1 MQYETICDHIC
12 DDIASVLLGMKP
24 ATPTAAYA
32 AARATRDVAA
42 AFHHAAGD
50 PVNPRW
56 RDAIGSLERFLAY
69 STRSPGVKNL
79 PSLHELAAFVDENA
93 DLLAP
98 EREYGKTG
106 EQQGN
111 NRVREPQRG
120 ASLST
125 GIVLATRHVPETR
138 TCGRL
143 PRISPRYGG

>member
-1 MQYETICDHIC
+1 
-12 DDIASVLLGMKP
+12 MKP

-79 PSLHELAAFVDENA
+79 ASLRELATFVDENA

-98 EREYGKTG
+98 EPQSAPRPTSSRGIIESA
-106 EQQGN
+106 
-111 NRVREPQRG
+111 NRSVG
-120 ASLST
+120 A
-125 GIVLATRHVPETR
+125 AFVPA
-138 TCGRL
+138 
-143 PRISPRYGG
+143 

>member
-12 DDIASVLLGMKP
+12 DDIASVLLSMKP

-56 RDAIGSLERFLAY
+56 REAIGSLEHFLAY

-79 PSLHELAAFVDENA
+79 APLLELAAFVDENA

-98 EREYGKTG
+98 EREPTAR
-106 EQQGN
+106 QAST
-111 NRVREPQRG
+111 RG
-120 ASLST
+120 TIEFPKPSVGAAL
-125 GIVLATRHVPETR
+125 VPA
-138 TCGRL
+138 
-143 PRISPRYGG
+143 

>member
-1 MQYETICDHIC
+1 LQHETICDHIC

-98 EREYGKTG
+98 ERESTARPASSRGII
-106 EQQGN
+106 ESA
-111 NRVREPQRG
+111 NRSVGP
-120 ASLST
+120 
-125 GIVLATRHVPETR
+125 VLVPA
-138 TCGRL
+138 
-143 PRISPRYGG
+143 

>member
-1 MQYETICDHIC
+1 LQYETICDHIC
-12 DDIASVLLGMKP
+12 DDIATVLLGMQP

-32 AARATRDVAA
+32 AACATRDVAA

-79 PSLHELAAFVDENA
+79 APLRELATFVHENA

-98 EREYGKTG
+98 QRESTARQTSSRGIIDSA
-106 EQQGN
+106 
-111 NRVREPQRG
+111 NRAVAP
-120 ASLST
+120 
-125 GIVLATRHVPETR
+125 VLVPA
-138 TCGRL
+138 
-143 PRISPRYGG
+143 